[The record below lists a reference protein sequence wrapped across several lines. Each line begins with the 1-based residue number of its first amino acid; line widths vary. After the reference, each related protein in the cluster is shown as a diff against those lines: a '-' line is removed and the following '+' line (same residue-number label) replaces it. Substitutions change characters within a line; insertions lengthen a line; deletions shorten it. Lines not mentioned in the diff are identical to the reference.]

1 MEGSGNPRKRYGL
14 GRLREARTTAVDGEE
29 AEEDEKDRQK
39 GLYRKRIGEF
49 KTPVGVISTDG
60 EQEAKK
66 RSGGSQSEANQ
77 GA

>member
-1 MEGSGNPRKRYGL
+1 MATPASVPDWGGFE
-14 GRLREARTTAVDGEE
+14 EARTTTVDGEE

-39 GLYRKRIGEF
+39 GLYRKIIDEF

-66 RSGGSQSEANQ
+66 RSGGSQSEANE

>member
-1 MEGSGNPRKRYGL
+1 M
-14 GRLREARTTAVDGEE
+14 AVKERD
-29 AEEDEKDRQK
+29 AEDDEKDRQK
-39 GLYRKRIGEF
+39 GLKRKRIDGL

-60 EQEAKK
+60 EQEAKT